1 MPDKEK
7 IVLLTRLAVYDKHMS
22 ESDKKMNDYFLHD
35 YIYSKNIWTRFYA
48 FLGSMILIAFYL
60 LYRILIE
67 ETDIFSVDYVREF
80 TNIAVF
86 IVGVLVFYTLVGSL
100 RAMVSYR
107 AGQKRIRAY
116 LDVLKKTGE
125 PAEARRAGERAYE
138 RRHGRNLIYT
148 GSDNKRGK
156 KI

>member
-48 FLGSMILIAFYL
+48 FIGSMILIVFYL
-60 LYRILIE
+60 LYRILIK
-67 ETDIFSVDYVREF
+67 ETDIFALDYVKEL
-80 TNIAVF
+80 TNIAIFVF
-86 IVGVLVFYTLVGSL
+86 VVLVFYTLVGSL

-116 LDVLKKTGE
+116 LEVLRKTGE
-125 PAEARRAGERAYE
+125 TAETPTGERAYE

-148 GSDNKRGK
+148 GSNHKRGK